1 MRNTNN
7 LHKMGGVKCDLYR
20 LLSPSAP
27 SSQKIR
33 TCLSSYFRFIILF
46 RICQH
51 CWYSKNQMLKVLGKF
66 INPFYTHSVHRLG
79 MSITPATQIGKGVH
93 FHHCFGTVIASSAKV
108 GECCTIFQNVTIGRG
123 FGKDSGSP
131 VIGDNVIIFAGA
143 KVIGK
148 IYVGDNVVIGA
159 NAVVTKDVPSNCI
172 VAGVPAKV
180 ISTNVEAAVSEEWNE
195 FFYGYK

>member
-1 MRNTNN
+1 M
-7 LHKMGGVKCDLYR
+7 
-20 LLSPSAP
+20 
-27 SSQKIR
+27 KI
-33 TCLSSYFRFIILF
+33 
-46 RICQH
+46 
-51 CWYSKNQMLKVLGKF
+51 LGKF
-66 INPFYTHSVHRLG
+66 INPFYMHSVHRLG

-159 NAVVTKDVPSNCI
+159 NAVVVEDIPSNTT
-172 VAGVPAKV
+172 VVMQKPRY
-180 ISTNVEAAVSEEWNE
+180 ISRL
-195 FFYGYK
+195 K